1 MYSDWIVFFFS
12 SRRRHT
18 RCALVTGVQTCALPI
33 FRAVLGRAGQR
44 RRTGPAATFPMK
56 SYPLRVGDRGRLALA
71 PERPH
76 LGPFV
81 QMGVS
86 ADRARGLDE
95 LPMPAHIDQRCS
107 RHGGEPS
114 TRGLEATRSDE
125 RRVGKEGVSQGRS
138 RVWA

>member
-1 MYSDWIVFFFS
+1 MRISDWSSDVCSSDLLGDAASRFS
-12 SRRRHT
+12 GFV
-18 RCALVTGVQTCALPI
+18 APA

-86 ADRARGLDE
+86 DDRARGLAE
-95 LPMPAHIDQRCS
+95 LPMPEHIDQRCS
-107 RHGGEPS
+107 RHGGAPRP
-114 TRGLEATRSDE
+114 RGLA
-125 RRVGKEGVSQGRS
+125 
-138 RVWA
+138 AP

>member
-1 MYSDWIVFFFS
+1 MCDASSSFS
-12 SRRRHT
+12 GFV
-18 RCALVTGVQTCALPI
+18 APA

-86 ADRARGLDE
+86 DDRARGLDE
-95 LPMPAHIDQRCS
+95 LPMPEH
-107 RHGGEPS
+107 
-114 TRGLEATRSDE
+114 RSE
-125 RRVGKEGVSQGRS
+125 EHTSELQSLMRNSNAVFCLKKKKTTQH
-138 RVWA
+138 